1 MTDTVQVDAQRGWR
15 MLLRR
20 TAALLAGETAA
31 RAIGF
36 AVVVLL
42 ARRLGPS
49 GFGVVTLG
57 LTLVTFFAYIVD
69 SGTELLN
76 VREVARTPSRFREI
90 AEQMLGLRL
99 MLSVVAAVVFIA
111 GVEIVAKSPFTRDTV
126 VLFAIILPAIAL
138 NLRWM
143 ALGVGGSRAIAAGNI
158 ASRLVVLLGALL
170 LVSDSA
176 DLKRVPFL
184 EAAAELAYGLIV
196 LSVVGGSVGVIRP
209 RANLAVWR
217 STLRQSVPFTVGG
230 VARAMMSTFDII
242 VISLVLGPRDVGI
255 YGVAAKPALFAAGA
269 VALFSLSF
277 LSAFSATAVGEA
289 ALLHGRALRTSF
301 LACVGMA
308 AVLCAA
314 APLVPLV
321 FGESYRDAVP
331 VVAVIAWRIPV
342 AVLGLMYS
350 SVLIAHDRQTTVM
363 RNSVVA
369 VVPTITFSLVAILLF
384 GLIGAAVASI
394 AAAGLLFVLNYRSVM
409 RYEPTLRVA
418 TMWTRSSSGTL

>member
-1 MTDTVQVDAQRGWR
+1 
-15 MLLRR
+15 
-20 TAALLAGETAA
+20 
-31 RAIGF
+31 
-36 AVVVLL
+36 
-42 ARRLGPS
+42 
-49 GFGVVTLG
+49 
-57 LTLVTFFAYIVD
+57 
-69 SGTELLN
+69 
-76 VREVARTPSRFREI
+76 
-90 AEQMLGLRL
+90 
-99 MLSVVAAVVFIA
+99 
-111 GVEIVAKSPFTRDTV
+111 
-126 VLFAIILPAIAL
+126 
-138 NLRWM
+138 
-143 ALGVGGSRAIAAGNI
+143 
-158 ASRLVVLLGALL
+158 
-170 LVSDSA
+170 
-176 DLKRVPFL
+176 
-184 EAAAELAYGLIV
+184 
-196 LSVVGGSVGVIRP
+196 
-209 RANLAVWR
+209 
-217 STLRQSVPFTVGG
+217 
-230 VARAMMSTFDII
+230 MSTFDII

-308 AVLCAA
+308 AVLSAA

-321 FGESYRDAVP
+321 FGESYSDAVP

-418 TMWTRSSSGTL
+418 TMWNRSSSGTS

>member
-1 MTDTVQVDAQRGWR
+1 MTDALQVDAQRGWR

-36 AVVVLL
+36 VVVVLL

-69 SGTELLN
+69 SGTEVLN

-99 MLSVVAAVVFIA
+99 MLSVVAALVFIA

-126 VLFAIILPAIAL
+126 VLFAVILPAIAL

-143 ALGVGGSRAIAAGNI
+143 ALGVGGSRGIAAGNI

-184 EAAAELAYGLIV
+184 EAAAELAYVLIV
-196 LSVVGGSVGVIRP
+196 LGVVGGSVGVIRP

-217 STLRQSVPFTVGG
+217 STLRQSFPLTVGG
-230 VARAMMSTFDII
+230 VARATISTFDII
-242 VISLVLGPRDVGI
+242 VISLALGPHDVGI

-277 LSAFSATAVGEA
+277 LSTFSATAAGDA
-289 ALLHGRALRTSF
+289 ALLHGRALRISF
-301 LACVGMA
+301 IACVGMA
-308 AVLCAA
+308 AVLSAA

-342 AVLGLMYS
+342 AVLGLMYT

-363 RNSVVA
+363 WNSVVA
-369 VVPTITFSLVAILLF
+369 VVPTVTFSLVAILLF

-394 AAAGLLFVLNYRSVM
+394 VAAGLLFVLNYRSVM
-409 RYEPTLRVA
+409 RYDPTLRVA
-418 TMWTRSSSGTL
+418 AMWNRSSSRMS

>member
-1 MTDTVQVDAQRGWR
+1 

-20 TAALLAGETAA
+20 MAALLAGETAA

-36 AVVVLL
+36 VVVILL

-57 LTLVTFFAYIVD
+57 LTLVIFFAYIVD
-69 SGTELLN
+69 SGTEILN
-76 VREVARTPSRFREI
+76 VREVARHPSRFREI

-99 MLSVVAAVVFIA
+99 ALSMVAAAVFIA
-111 GVEIVAKSPFTRDTV
+111 GVEIVAKSPYTRDTV
-126 VLFAIILPAIAL
+126 VLFAVILPAIAL

-143 ALGVGGSRAIAAGNI
+143 ALGVGGSRGIAAGNI
-158 ASRLVVLLGALL
+158 ASRFVVLMGVLL

-176 DLKRVPFL
+176 DIKRVPFL
-184 EAAAELAYGLIV
+184 EAAAELTYGLIV
-196 LSVVGGSVGVIRP
+196 LGIAGSSLGVIRP

-217 STLRQSVPFTVGG
+217 TTLRQSVPLTVGG
-230 VARAMMSTFDII
+230 VARATMSTFDVI
-242 VISLVLGPRDVGI
+242 VISLALGPHDLGI

-277 LSAFSATAVGEA
+277 LSTFSATAGGEA

-301 LACVGMA
+301 VAGVAIA
-308 AVLCAA
+308 AALTAA
-314 APLVPLV
+314 APLVPFV
-321 FGESYRDAVP
+321 FGESYADAVP
-331 VVAVIAWRIPV
+331 VAVVIAWRIPL
-342 AVLGLMYS
+342 AVLSVMYA

-363 RNSVVA
+363 WNSVAA
-369 VVPTITFSLVAILLF
+369 VLPTVTISLVAILLF

-394 AAAGLLFVLNYRSVM
+394 VAAGLLFSLHYRSVM
-409 RYEPTLRVA
+409 RYEPTLRA
-418 TMWTRSSSGTL
+418 AALWTRSSRMS

>member
-1 MTDTVQVDAQRGWR
+1 

-196 LSVVGGSVGVIRP
+196 LGVVGGSVGVIRP

-308 AVLCAA
+308 AVLSAA

-321 FGESYRDAVP
+321 FGESCGMP
-331 VVAVIAWRIPV
+331 SP
-342 AVLGLMYS
+342 S
-350 SVLIAHDRQTTVM
+350 S
-363 RNSVVA
+363 
-369 VVPTITFSLVAILLF
+369 P
-384 GLIGAAVASI
+384 
-394 AAAGLLFVLNYRSVM
+394 
-409 RYEPTLRVA
+409 
-418 TMWTRSSSGTL
+418 

>member
-1 MTDTVQVDAQRGWR
+1 MTDALQIDAQRGWR

-31 RAIGF
+31 RAVGF
-36 AVVVLL
+36 LVVVLL

-57 LTLVTFFAYIVD
+57 LTLVTFFAFIVD
-69 SGTELLN
+69 SGTEMLN
-76 VREVARTPSRFREI
+76 VREVARNPSRFREI

-99 MLSVVAAVVFIA
+99 VLSVVAAFVFVA

-126 VLFAIILPAIAL
+126 VLFAVILPAIAL

-143 ALGVGGSRAIAAGNI
+143 ALGIGGSRGIAAGNI
-158 ASRLVVLLGALL
+158 VSRLVVLLGALL

-196 LSVVGGSVGVIRP
+196 LALVSRTVGVIRP

-217 STLRQSVPFTVGG
+217 STVRQSLPLTVGS
-230 VARAMMSTFDII
+230 VARATMSTFDIV
-242 VISLVLGPRDVGI
+242 VISLLLGPRDVGI

-269 VALFSLSF
+269 VALFALSF
-277 LSAFSATAVGEA
+277 LSAFSATAADEA
-289 ALLHGRALRTSF
+289 ALLHRRALRTSF
-301 LACVGMA
+301 IACVGMA
-308 AVLCAA
+308 AVLTAA
-314 APLVPLV
+314 APLVPFV
-321 FGESYRDAVP
+321 FGESYSDAVP

-342 AVLGLMYS
+342 AVLGLMYT
-350 SVLIAHDRQTTVM
+350 SVLIAHDRQSTVM
-363 RNSVVA
+363 WNSVVA
-369 VVPTITFSLVAILLF
+369 LVPAVTFSLVAILLF

-409 RYEPTLRVA
+409 RYEPTLRAA
-418 TMWTRSSSGTL
+418 TMWSRSSSGTP

>member
-1 MTDTVQVDAQRGWR
+1 MTDTLQIDAQRGWR

-36 AVVVLL
+36 VVVIVL

-69 SGTELLN
+69 SGTEVLN

-99 MLSVVAAVVFIA
+99 MLSAVAAVVFIA

-126 VLFAIILPAIAL
+126 VLFAVILPAIAL

-143 ALGVGGSRAIAAGNI
+143 ALGVGGSRGIAAGNI

-196 LSVVGGSVGVIRP
+196 LGVVGSSVGVIRP

-217 STLRQSVPFTVGG
+217 STLRQSFPLTVGG
-230 VARAMMSTFDII
+230 VARATISTFDII
-242 VISLVLGPRDVGI
+242 VISLALGPHDVGI

-277 LSAFSATAVGEA
+277 LSTFSATAAGDA
-289 ALLHGRALRTSF
+289 ALLHGRALRISF
-301 LACVGMA
+301 IACVGMA
-308 AVLCAA
+308 AVLSAA

-342 AVLGLMYS
+342 AVLGLMYT

-363 RNSVVA
+363 WNSVVA
-369 VVPTITFSLVAILLF
+369 VVPTVTFSLVAILLF

-394 AAAGLLFVLNYRSVM
+394 VAAGLLFVLNYRSVM
-409 RYEPTLRVA
+409 RYDPTLRVA
-418 TMWTRSSSGTL
+418 AMWTRSSSGTS

>member
-1 MTDTVQVDAQRGWR
+1 
-15 MLLRR
+15 
-20 TAALLAGETAA
+20 
-31 RAIGF
+31 
-36 AVVVLL
+36 
-42 ARRLGPS
+42 
-49 GFGVVTLG
+49 
-57 LTLVTFFAYIVD
+57 
-69 SGTELLN
+69 
-76 VREVARTPSRFREI
+76 
-90 AEQMLGLRL
+90 
-99 MLSVVAAVVFIA
+99 
-111 GVEIVAKSPFTRDTV
+111 
-126 VLFAIILPAIAL
+126 
-138 NLRWM
+138 
-143 ALGVGGSRAIAAGNI
+143 
-158 ASRLVVLLGALL
+158 
-170 LVSDSA
+170 
-176 DLKRVPFL
+176 
-184 EAAAELAYGLIV
+184 
-196 LSVVGGSVGVIRP
+196 
-209 RANLAVWR
+209 
-217 STLRQSVPFTVGG
+217 
-230 VARAMMSTFDII
+230 MMSTFDII